1 MTHPRNKRT
10 RKVAF
15 NLRFSLGLLAAF
27 VFLSLFSIHLLR
39 TSLLNSAQNT
49 GTALARSYAM
59 EEQNNLT
66 VYETLLALSSE
77 YMDQKVAGGAS
88 DEELRTWLSEYFQN
102 ITLVLGKQAVDPY
115 AVVGGHILAANPWDG
130 DEDYDFASTD
140 WYQAALAAQGEIVVT
155 DAYVDVI
162 YDKPVVTLAQKCASS
177 DTVLA
182 FDVFPENFKFHDRP
196 LDLPQGASYFLCDRQ
211 GTLLYAQTGLE
222 AEDQVLDDYVHRLVD
237 GLASGEL
244 DAADAFLT
252 APDGSRQSVYYAE
265 FSNGWLSLVTLPDN
279 YILSDLNAV
288 VRSFAIA
295 ILLFLVGALL
305 MFWRD
310 MAMNRRVER
319 TTDTVRVL
327 GNRYYALYRVNCAA
341 GSFEM
346 IKGSDHVRQRL
357 GGDGEY
363 PALVEAVAE
372 VIEPGSREEFR
383 ALFSLESLRE
393 RAGRERDFGGEFR
406 RLFNGAYRWVSVRAL
421 ADESLAPGEVVLCFR
436 VVEQEKREEIQ
447 RRTLLEE
454 ALAQAR
460 KSEQDKAAFFSHMS
474 HDMRTPLNAVIGL
487 TELAAAVPDNPPAT
501 RDYLAKITTSG
512 RQLLELINDI
522 LELSRIEQKGLT
534 LNLTEFDLEAQVRE
548 CTDPFQ
554 DQAARAGVTF
564 LRRFELQDRYVS
576 GDAFRIGQILNNLL
590 SNAFKFT
597 PAGGRV
603 ELTVRQVDPRPHPK
617 FQILVRDTGCGMSRE
632 FLDQLFEP
640 YARESRV
647 GMRRPGTGLGMP
659 IVKSL
664 VTRMNGSI
672 TVSSELDRG
681 SLFVVTL
688 PLECASFADAPAA
701 PAPEAGSDP
710 TAGLAGLRLLLAEDN
725 ELNREIA
732 QTMLEQFGAQVIP
745 ARDGQ
750 EAVDAFVA
758 SAPGSFDAILM
769 DMQMP
774 RLDGCGA
781 ARAIRALPRPDA
793 ATVPIVAVTANAF
806 AEDIAQT
813 TQAGMNAHVSKPIDY
828 KALAV
833 TLCRLLGR

>member
-1 MTHPRNKRT
+1 MTDPRPKRV
-10 RKVAF
+10 RKVLF
-15 NLRFSLGLLAAF
+15 HLRFSLGLLAAF
-27 VFLSLFSIHLLR
+27 VFLSLFSIYLLR
-39 TSLLNSAQNT
+39 TALLNSAQSA
-49 GTALARSYAM
+49 GTALAHSYAM

-66 VYETLLALSSE
+66 VYETLLALSSR

-88 DEELRTWLSEYFQN
+88 DQELRDWLTTYFEN
-102 ITLVLGKQAVDPY
+102 ITGVLGKQAVDPY
-115 AVVGGHILAANPWDG
+115 AVVGGRILAANPWEG
-130 DEDYDFASTD
+130 DEGYDFASTD
-140 WYQAALAAQGEIVVT
+140 WYQAALAAEGEIVVT
-155 DAYVDVI
+155 DAYIDVI
-162 YDKPVVTLAQKCASS
+162 HGRPVVTLAQKCDSS

-182 FDVFPENFKFHDRP
+182 FDVLPENFKLHDQP

-222 AEDQVLDDYVHRLVD
+222 AEGQELADYVKRLAE

-244 DAADAFLT
+244 VAADAFLT
-252 APDGSRQSVYYAE
+252 APDGSRQSVYYAA
-265 FSNGWLSLVTLPDN
+265 FSNGWLSLVTLPAS

-288 VRSFAIA
+288 VRSFVIA
-295 ILLFLVGALL
+295 ILLFLVGAFVML
-305 MFWRD
+305 WRD
-310 MAMNRRVER
+310 AAMNRRVER

-341 GSFEM
+341 GTFEM

-363 PALVEAVAE
+363 NALLEAVAE
-372 VIEPGSREEFR
+372 VIEPGSRQAFR
-383 ALFSLESLRE
+383 ALFALEQLRA

-406 RLFNGAYRWVSVRAL
+406 RLFNDVYRWVSVRAL

-436 VVEQEKREEIQ
+436 EVEQEKRQEIQ
-447 RRTLLEE
+447 RRTLLED

-487 TELAAAVPDNPPAT
+487 TELAARQPDNPPAT
-501 RDYLAKITTSG
+501 RDYLAKIITSG

-522 LELSRIEQKGLT
+522 LELSRMEQTGVT
-534 LNLTEFDLEAQVRE
+534 LNLTQFDLETQIRE
-548 CTDPFQ
+548 CTGPFQ
-554 DQAARAGVTF
+554 AQADRSGVTF
-564 LRRFELQDRYVS
+564 QRRFELQDRFVQ
-576 GDAFRIGQILNNLL
+576 GDATRIGQILNNLL

-617 FQILVRDTGCGMSRE
+617 YQILVRDTGCGMSRE
-632 FLDQLFEP
+632 FLERLFEP
-640 YARESRV
+640 YARETRV
-647 GMRRPGTGLGMP
+647 GMRQPGTGLGMP

-664 VTRMNGSI
+664 VTRMDGSI
-672 TVSSELDRG
+672 TVSSQLDQG

-688 PLECASFADAPAA
+688 PLECAEPRAVAVQA
-701 PAPEAGSDP
+701 APEADP
-710 TAGLAGLRLLLAEDN
+710 AAVLGGLRLLLAEDN

-732 QTMLEQFGAQVIP
+732 TALLEEYGAVVTP

-750 EAVDAFVA
+750 EAVETFSA
-758 SAPGSFDAILM
+758 SAPGAFDAILM

-781 ARAIRALPRPDA
+781 ARAIRALERPDA
-793 ATVPIVAVTANAF
+793 ATVPILAVTANAF

-813 TQAGMNAHVSKPIDY
+813 TQAGMNAHISKPIDY
-828 KALAV
+828 KALAAA
-833 TLCRLLGR
+833 LQKLLGR